1 MERDFVLSRCD
12 CGYGCVLCVVCV
24 CVGGVVVWFHFELT
38 LSHSRFLLLWDVLV
52 VAVACDISSRP
63 CAHWTCTRVTPH
75 ILSCNRMYPHP
86 PPLPER
92 TPSSLSLTHAHL
104 CPAAPALHTAHTYTQ
119 VDNLTYA
126 TTDVE
131 LREIFD
137 KHGEIGDVYIPR

>member
-1 MERDFVLSRCD
+1 MC
-12 CGYGCVLCVVCV
+12 
-24 CVGGVVVWFHFELT
+24 
-38 LSHSRFLLLWDVLV
+38 
-52 VAVACDISSRP
+52 
-63 CAHWTCTRVTPH
+63 PH
-75 ILSCNRMYPHP
+75 

-92 TPSSLSLTHAHL
+92 IPSSLSLTHAHR
-104 CPAAPALHTAHTYTQ
+104 PALHTAHTYTQ